1 MALTGPEGNASGVP
15 VWTSVRKFDLERGT
29 TDTRHF
35 GAGNGVGEPLFVPRN
50 AAAAEDDGYVLVLN
64 YNQERNASAF
74 FVLDARHLT
83 GEPLAE
89 IRIPHRVPYG
99 FHGNWVPAAS

>member
-1 MALTGPEGNASGVP
+1 M
-15 VWTSVRKFDLERGT
+15 
-29 TDTRHF
+29 
-35 GAGNGVGEPLFVPRN
+35 GEPLFVPRN
-50 AAAAEDDGYVLVLN
+50 AGAAEDDGSVLVLS
-64 YNQERNASAF
+64 YDQARNASAF

-99 FHGNWVPAAS
+99 FHDNGVPAAS